1 MEQKLLT
8 KVASGI
14 AFGDVSNFAV
24 RNILTEI
31 SKSIAGKFTEQEMED
46 TMEVFDWKCPYTGR
60 DLKKSIA
67 EKDGSY
73 AVDHICPQN
82 RECCGLNIKGN
93 LIVVDKKANAIK
105 HNKDIETF
113 LMTDQCVLK
122 GVDEKT
128 RLERLDKIKKFQ
140 KDCGYDPEEI
150 RSIVSPLLNK
160 IYDDVR
166 VQQEKRID
174 GILEALRHIGI
185 DVFQKKTSSEPVS
198 VEVIKRKTFQKEGA
212 VELVF
217 YPADEQ
223 AFKENLL
230 QSKKAH
236 FVLTYDSGVVKQV
249 KWDAK
254 NFEEASNLKGNIQS
268 KTFWRCGKTEG
279 LIKVEAY
286 VD

>member
-24 RNILTEI
+24 RNILTEL
-31 SKSIAGKFTEQEMED
+31 SKIMFGKFTEQEMED
-46 TMEVFDWKCPYTGR
+46 TMEAFDWKCPYTGR
-60 DLKKSIA
+60 DLKQSIK

-73 AVDHICPQN
+73 AVDHVCPQN
-82 RECCGLNIKGN
+82 REFCGLNVKGN
-93 LIVVDKKANAIK
+93 LIIVDKKANTAK

-113 LMTDQCVLK
+113 LMKDQRVLN

-128 RLERLDKIKKFQ
+128 RLERLNKIKKFQ
-140 KDCGYDPEEI
+140 KDCGYDPEKI
-150 RSIVSPLLNK
+150 RLIVSSLLNK
-160 IYDDVR
+160 IYDEVR
-166 VQQEKRID
+166 AQQESRISE
-174 GILEALRHIGI
+174 ILEALKLSGI
-185 DVFQKKTSSEPVS
+185 DGFQKKAINELIS
-198 VEVIKRKTFQKEGA
+198 VEAVKRKPSQRKGCPD
-212 VELVF
+212 LVF
-217 YPADEQ
+217 YPENEQ
-223 AFKENLL
+223 EFKEKLL

-236 FVLTYDSGVVKQV
+236 FVLTYDYGVVKQV

-254 NFEEASNLKGNIQS
+254 SFNETSNLRGNIQS
-268 KTFWRCGKTEG
+268 KTFWRHYKTEG